1 MTLGAKAV
9 HPDDGYDVLSRL
21 CRAAGDPLR
30 LEILRSLARDAYG
43 VLELC
48 QIFDMRQPAMSHHL
62 KVLAEA
68 GLVQRRREG
77 TSVFYGR
84 SLRAPADELDPPMQA
99 IFTAADRLPLNPATA
114 RGVAAVQ
121 EARAR
126 SSRAFFAVN
135 AHKFQAQQ
143 ELIAPCGQYA
153 TAVSDVLTTL
163 LRVREPCGLA
173 LELGPG
179 DGWLL
184 PVLARL
190 CRRVLA
196 IDNSPEMLAQARE
209 RCASERLDNVEL
221 RLGDSGAASALHGSA
236 DLAVANMVLHHTAS
250 PASVVRDLAS
260 ALRPGGLLV
269 LTDLCA
275 HAQQWTREACG
286 DLWLGFAP
294 ETLSHWSSTAGLQEG
309 ESMYLALRNG
319 FRIQVRVFERMI
331 ATDWTSR

>member
-1 MTLGAKAV
+1 MALGATAV
-9 HPDDGYDVLSRL
+9 HAEDGYDVLSRL

-68 GLVQRRREG
+68 GLAQRRREG

-99 IFTAADRLPLNPATA
+99 IFAAADRLPLNPATA

-121 EARAR
+121 EARAH
-126 SSRAFFAVN
+126 SSRAFFAAN

-153 TAVSDVLTTL
+153 TAVGDVLTAL
-163 LRVREPCGLA
+163 LREPCGLA

-190 CRRVLA
+190 SRRVLA
-196 IDNSPEMLAQARE
+196 IDNSPEMLVQARE
-209 RCASERLDNVEL
+209 RCARERLDNVEL
-221 RLGDSGAASALHGSA
+221 QLGDSETASALNGSA

-250 PASVVRDLAS
+250 PASVMRDLAT

-294 ETLSHWSSTAGLQEG
+294 ETLSHWSSAAGLQEG

-319 FRIQVRVFERMI
+319 FRIQVRVFERMV
-331 ATDWTSR
+331 ATGWTSR